1 MNSSSTKNNTF
12 CYDLPIAVGN
22 STFCGLTEKWSPRFS
37 EGRLLAM
44 TSIPVLIYWIILFKM
59 IKKLY
64 KTIIESWQKHIDE
77 TTEEYWA
84 QNPYQ
89 YLEGVELLYKE
100 EKWADGVNC
109 SCRYYFKN
117 YISNLLASLRRSNE
131 VGFILRAKSYFSL
144 VVLVLVKYFWD
155 AIDLT
160 LDVYIFYRLERGDIL
175 DAVIHRNDHVND
187 SIYAFAILGCLPKIL
202 AWKLYQS
209 LAKQSTE
216 GEYLSYAKNI
226 IVLVGFLF
234 EDGPELILEYFY
246 VEKYI
251 TSYTTLMVAK
261 DCMITFLLV
270 QTAIKTMAYCLR
282 EYKERNHAIQILII
296 NVIVLFSVLSSI
308 LRVAGSLYQYITKK
322 LRRSCFEITEG
333 RLLQTPFD
341 SECMRGIDYAVF
353 VTSLVPL
360 SVLLILI
367 SMFFV
372 MLVKVL
378 VMIYKRNRTFVNISD
393 EEVNFVTR
401 YT

>member
-1 MNSSSTKNNTF
+1 MNGSSTRNDTF

-37 EGRLLAM
+37 EGKLLAM
-44 TSIPVLIYWIILFKM
+44 AIIPVFVYWIILFKM
-59 IKKLY
+59 IKELY
-64 KTIIESWQKHIDE
+64 KSILESWEKHIDK
-77 TTEEYWA
+77 TTKEYWALSTA

-100 EKWADGVNC
+100 EKWAAAVN
-109 SCRYYFKN
+109 SSWIYYFKN
-117 YISNLLASLRRSNE
+117 HISNLSAFLRRSNE

-175 DAVIHRNDHVND
+175 DTVIYRNDHVND
-187 SIYAFAILGCLPKIL
+187 SIYAFAVLGCLTKIG
-202 AWKLYQS
+202 AWKLYQIS
-209 LAKQSTE
+209 AISKE
-216 GEYLSYAKNI
+216 EEYLSYIKNV
-226 IVLVGFLF
+226 IVLSGFLY

-251 TSYTTLMVAK
+251 TSYTALMVAK
-261 DCMITFLLV
+261 DCMIAFLLV
-270 QTAIKTMAYCLR
+270 QTAIKTMASCFR
-282 EYKERNHAIQILII
+282 EYKGILV
-296 NVIVLFSVLSSI
+296 NVVVLFSVLSSI

-333 RLLQTPFD
+333 KILQTPFD
-341 SECMRGIDYAVF
+341 SECMRGIDYAVLI
-353 VTSLVPL
+353 TSLVPL
-360 SVLLILI
+360 SVLLVLI
-367 SMFFV
+367 SMLFV
-372 MLVKVL
+372 MLVKDRKC
-378 VMIYKRNRTFVNISD
+378 YEVNISD
-393 EEVNFVTR
+393 EEVDFVTR